1 MKTLTKLLAVTLIV
15 FLSAQ
20 SFSQEIGSLRM
31 SSELSFPEKF
41 QRQRDNPLSPGTYT
55 IGSSGYFPTITSALN
70 SLSLDGIAGPVTLEL
85 IDDLYTAPAD
95 TFGFRF
101 IGPIP
106 GAGPES
112 RVTIK
117 PASNKNVIIQGS
129 GQTVMCFVNT
139 SYMTFNGVSLTGP
152 TTLTIHA
159 LYDGQYYWNGC
170 LDFINNSDHNMVQ
183 NITFISEDYTR
194 LSSGVGFW
202 RQIGN
207 AETPDSNLIQNNFI
221 KMAGIGIYVS
231 AFNSN
236 NKATGN
242 IIRGNKIGSETDSLI
257 TWGIQV
263 EKNQGAIIENN
274 IVQNIRQ
281 QINCFI
287 TSGINSCV
295 GEGCVIRDNVVRNI
309 SSNHFY
315 GSAGILLSGD
325 GSSFGSGEL
334 VYNNMIYD
342 IRSVSTYSDSRVAGI
357 ELSYQNNPEIY
368 FNSVYLSGQGSNQRG
383 SAALY
388 IYSLCTNVKAENNI
402 FVNTRDETPYCAS
415 SIFDNSPSNLSTDY
429 NDLFYLQNQ
438 YNCLVKAGGNDYYTL
453 QEWQMTGKDSNSIT
467 EMPNFT
473 NQYLHIAGTTTLLKS
488 HATPIAEIDK
498 DIDGDTRNI
507 TSPDIGADEFS
518 GINGVED
525 AAVLPS
531 GFILSQNYPNPFN
544 PSTKIIWQSP
554 VGSWQSLKVY
564 DVLGNEV
571 ATLVDEYKPAGKYEV
586 EFSAKNGNAKN
597 ISSGVYF
604 YRLQAGNYVD
614 TKKMIL
620 LR

>member
-1 MKTLTKLLAVTLIV
+1 MNFLFQKKFRVQRDIP
-15 FLSAQ
+15 LSAG
-20 SFSQEIGSLRM
+20 I
-31 SSELSFPEKF
+31 
-41 QRQRDNPLSPGTYT
+41 YT
-55 IGSSGYFPTITSALN
+55 VGSSGDFPTITSALN
-70 SLSLDGIAGPVTLEL
+70 TLSLDGIAGPVTLKL
-85 IDDLYTAPAD
+85 IDDLYTAPTD

-117 PASNKNVIIQGS
+117 PAENKNVTIQGS
-129 GQTVMCFVNT
+129 GQTVMCFKNT
-139 SYMTFNGVSLTGP
+139 SYMTLMESALLALRH
-152 TTLTIHA
+152 LTIHA

-170 LDFINNSDHNMVQ
+170 MDFINNSDHNVVQ
-183 NITFISEDYTR
+183 NINFISEDYTR
-194 LSSGVGFW
+194 FSSGVGFW
-202 RQIGN
+202 RQNGIT
-207 AETPDSNLIQNNFI
+207 ETPDSNLIQNNFI

-263 EKNQGAIIENN
+263 EMNQGAIIENN
-274 IVQNIRQ
+274 IVKNIRQ
-281 QINCFI
+281 QMNCFI
-287 TSGINSCV
+287 TPGINSCV
-295 GEGCVIRDNVVRNI
+295 GAGCVIRNNVVHNI
-309 SSNHFY
+309 SSNNFY

-342 IRSVSTYSDSRVAGI
+342 IHSVSTYSDSRVAGI
-357 ELSYQNNPEIY
+357 ELYYQNNPEIY
-368 FNSVYLSGQGSNQRG
+368 FNSVYLSGSGSNQRG

-402 FVNTRDETPYCAS
+402 FVNTRDEAPYCAS

-429 NDLFYLQNQ
+429 NDLFYFQSQ

-453 QEWQMTGKDSNSIT
+453 PEWQITGKDLNSIT

-473 NQYLHIAGTTTLLKS
+473 NQDLHIDGTATLLKS

-498 DIDGDTRNI
+498 DFDGDTRNKI
-507 TSPDIGADEFS
+507 SPDIGADEFS

-525 AAVLPS
+525 AAALPS
-531 GFILSQNYPNPFN
+531 EFILAQNYPNPFN
-544 PSTKIIWQSP
+544 PGTKISWQSS
-554 VGSWQSLKVY
+554 VGSWQTLRVY

-586 EFSAKNGNAKN
+586 EFSTKGESASGGNVNN

-604 YRLQAGNYVD
+604 YRLQIGNYVD

>member
-1 MKTLTKLLAVTLIV
+1 MKTLTKLLAISFIA

-20 SFSQEIGSLRM
+20 SFSQEIGSLRK
-31 SSELSFPEKF
+31 STKISFPEQIQNF
-41 QRQRDNPLSPGTYT
+41 ANNPVSAGIYT
-55 IGSSGYFPTITSALN
+55 IGFSGDFPTISSALN
-70 SLSLDGIAGPVTLEL
+70 TLSLDGIAGPVTLEL

-101 IGPIP
+101 IGPIR
-106 GAGPES
+106 GAGPEN

-117 PASNKNVIIQGS
+117 PAENKNVTIQGS

-139 SYMTFNGVSLTGP
+139 SYLTFDGVDLTGS

-159 LYDGQYYWNGC
+159 LYDGQYYWNSC
-170 LDFINNSDHNMVQ
+170 LDFINNSDHNVVQ

-194 LSSGVGFW
+194 FSSGVGFW
-202 RQIGN
+202 RQNGIT
-207 AETPDSNLIQNNFI
+207 ETPDSNLIQNNFI

-236 NKATGN
+236 NKAKGN
-242 IIRGNKIGSETDSLI
+242 IIRGNKIGSEIDSLI

-263 EKNQGAIIENN
+263 EMNQGAIIENN

-295 GEGCVIRDNVVRNI
+295 GAGCVIRNNVVRNV

-315 GSAGILLSGD
+315 GSAGILLSSD

-342 IRSVSTYSDSRVAGI
+342 ISSTSTYSDSRVAGI

-383 SAALY
+383 SAAFY

-415 SIFDNSPSNLSTDY
+415 SVFDISSSNLSTNY

-453 QEWQMTGKDSNSIT
+453 QELQMTGKELNSIT

-473 NQYLHIAGTTTLLKS
+473 NPYLHIAGTATLLKA

-518 GINGVED
+518 GINRVED
-525 AAVLPS
+525 AAALPS
-531 GFILSQNYPNPFN
+531 GFILAQNYPNPFN
-544 PSTKIIWQSP
+544 PTTKIKYSIPEVSQT
-554 VGSWQSLKVY
+554 SLKVY
-564 DVLGNEV
+564 DILGNEV
-571 ATLVDEYKPAGKYEV
+571 AALVNQEKPAGTYEV
-586 EFSAKNGNAKN
+586 EFNASSL
-597 ISSGVYF
+597 SSGVYF
-604 YRLQAGNYVD
+604 YKLKSGSFIS
-614 TKKMIL
+614 TKKMIVL
-620 LR
+620 K

>member
-1 MKTLTKLLAVTLIV
+1 MKTVMKIFAVFFIV

-20 SFSQEIGSLRM
+20 SFSQEIGSVRK
-31 SSELSFPEKF
+31 SIQTSFPGKI
-41 QRQRDNPLSPGTYT
+41 QSPADNPLAAGIYT
-55 IGSSGYFPTITSALN
+55 IGSSGDFPTIGSALN
-70 SLSLDGIAGPVTLEL
+70 TLSLDGIAGPVTLEL
-85 IDDLYTAPAD
+85 IDNLYTSPAD

-106 GAGPES
+106 GSGPDS

-117 PASNKNVIIQGS
+117 PAINKNVIIQGS

-139 SYMTFNGVSLTGP
+139 SFMTLDGVSLTGP

-159 LYDGQYYWNGC
+159 LYDGEYYWNDC
-170 LDFINNSDHNMVQ
+170 LDFINNSDHNIVQ
-183 NITFISEDYTR
+183 NITFISEDFAR
-194 LSSGVGFW
+194 FSSGVGFW
-202 RQIGN
+202 RQNGIT
-207 AETPDSNLIQNNFI
+207 ETPDSNLIENNFI

-236 NKATGN
+236 NRATGN

-263 EKNQGAIIENN
+263 EMNQGAIIENN

-281 QINCFI
+281 QMNCFI
-287 TSGINSCV
+287 TPGINSCADA
-295 GEGCVIRDNVVRNI
+295 GCVIRNNVVHNI
-309 SSNHFY
+309 WSNNFY
-315 GSAGILLSGD
+315 GCAGILLSGD
-325 GSSFGSGEL
+325 GSTFGSGEL

-357 ELSYQNNPEIY
+357 EMYYQNNPEIY
-368 FNSVYLSGQGSNQRG
+368 FNSVYLSGAGSNQRG

-388 IYSLCTNVKAENNI
+388 IYSQCTNVKAENNI
-402 FVNTRDETPYCAS
+402 LVNTRDETPYCAS
-415 SIFDNSPSNLSTDY
+415 SIFDNSPSNLSTNY
-429 NDLFYLQNQ
+429 NDLFYLQSQ
-438 YNCLVKAGGNDYYTL
+438 YNCLVKAGGSNYNTL
-453 QEWQMTGKDSNSIT
+453 SEWQITGEDLNSIT
-467 EMPNFT
+467 EMPNFI
-473 NQYLHIAGTTTLLKS
+473 NPYLHIAGTATLLKA
-488 HATPIAEIDK
+488 HATPIADIDK
-498 DIDGDTRNI
+498 DFDGDMRNI
-507 TSPDIGADEFS
+507 TNPDIGADEFS

-525 AAVLPS
+525 EAAPPS
-531 GFILSQNYPNPFN
+531 GFILAQNYPNPFN
-544 PSTKIIWQSP
+544 PSTIISWQAP

-571 ATLVDEYKPAGKYEV
+571 ATLVDEYKSAGKYEV
-586 EFSAKNGNAKN
+586 EFSSKGNAYN

-604 YRLQAGNYVD
+604 YRLQAGDYVV
-614 TKKMIL
+614 TNKMIL